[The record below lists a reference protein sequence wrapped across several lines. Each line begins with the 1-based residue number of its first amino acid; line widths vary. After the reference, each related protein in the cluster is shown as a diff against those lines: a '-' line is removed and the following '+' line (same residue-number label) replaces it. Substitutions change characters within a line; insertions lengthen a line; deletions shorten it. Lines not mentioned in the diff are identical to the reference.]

1 MSASLL
7 ALGLAYVFL
16 LFLVL
21 LAILKSDLGPGLK
34 LALATLC
41 LGFYLWHYDAL
52 QQFLGWPAEE
62 GLPQRF
68 EVISSFSVE
77 PDLRRDQ
84 PGGIYLWVRDL
95 DSDQAVPRSYYLPY
109 HKPLQLKLG
118 DIMQRQQQGERHV
131 GTPLPGRSGNTTQIE
146 FEALR
151 RDTRALKN

>member
-21 LAILKSDLGPGLK
+21 LAILKSELGPGLK
-34 LALATLC
+34 LVLATLC

-52 QQFLGWPAEE
+52 QQFLGWPAQE

-77 PDLRRDQ
+77 PDLKRDR

-95 DSDQAVPRSYYLPY
+95 DSDQTVPRSYYLPY
-109 HKPLQLKLG
+109 HKPLSTIALG
-118 DIMQRQQQGERHV
+118 LIPQSPQGERHV
-131 GTPLPGRSGNTTQIE
+131 GTPVPGGSGNTTQIE
-146 FEALR
+146 FEAVK